1 MISMELIPIGRIQTP
16 YADIAPFRPDPEDT
30 GEFIIHIEKKYMK
43 AMKGLD
49 EISYIIVYFYFS
61 KSTRTNLLVHPPHL
75 HGKDTGL
82 FASRSPNRI
91 NKIGMDIVKVLR
103 VEENLIYTSPM
114 DILDGTPL
122 LDIKPYISEI
132 DNPFEK

>member
-1 MISMELIPIGRIQTP
+1 
-16 YADIAPFRPDPEDT
+16 
-30 GEFIIHIEKKYMK
+30 
-43 AMKGLD
+43 
-49 EISYIIVYFYFS
+49 
-61 KSTRTNLLVHPPHL
+61 
-75 HGKDTGL
+75 L